1 LCAIININQYEDLKN
16 PLSFF
21 TPENFTQKY
30 SEPFLIS
37 SQKAKHC
44 RLKKTNIMVVN
55 QSHLDEIDNSK
66 LHRDGLFEFRDNIQR
81 LNNIAFDLTHLNY
94 GRFQDYKNEN
104 AFILS
109 SIAQIQSILDNWEIL
124 YPPVCNDVKN
134 DTGNPS

>member
-1 LCAIININQYEDLKN
+1 MQARIKRLA
-16 PLSFF
+16 
-21 TPENFTQKY
+21 TT
-30 SEPFLIS
+30 
-37 SQKAKHC
+37 
-44 RLKKTNIMVVN
+44 LKKERPFQSKKYQQLILYGVGKSVLLKFIIMVIS
-55 QSHLDEIDNSK
+55 QLDEIDNSK

-124 YPPVCNDVKN
+124 YPPVCK
-134 DTGNPS
+134 